1 MYYILNLT
9 LRNAIFVPYIS
20 TCLVLSSLNINVGSF
35 SIEYS
40 MQNRDKNTLRTPYKN
55 NVTRECLIKVLEAV
69 GIIVGTS

>member
-1 MYYILNLT
+1 MFYTFNLT
-9 LRNAIFVPYIS
+9 LRNATFVPYIS
-20 TCLVLSSLNINVGSF
+20 TCLVLSSQNINVGSY